1 MWWKLCGVG
10 LLTAALIYAVFFM
23 PITTTAIK
31 LDMPSGT
38 AATSAQH
45 VNDIALVVSWS
56 VAALVILAV
65 FSVPIWIARRILRS
79 RRSSH

>member
-1 MWWKLCGVG
+1 MWWKLSGVG
-10 LLTAALIYAVFFM
+10 LLTAAVIYAIFFM

-38 AATSAQH
+38 AAASAQH
-45 VNDIALVVSWS
+45 INEIALAAGWA
-56 VAALVILAV
+56 VAALAILAI
-65 FSVPIWIARRILRS
+65 FSIPIWIAWRIWRS